1 MISAKPSP
9 SASNNT
15 WKCAS
20 AEAVTE
26 MPAVRNSA
34 AHKAPAHIVVR
45 NSVAHKAPAHIV
57 VRNNVARKAPA
68 HIVVRNNVDAV
79 VQNVDAVVQNVDAVV
94 QNVDAVVQNVDAV
107 VQNVDAVARSM
118 DAVVRKKGA
127 VVRVAV
133 RVGAVDRLKRAS
145 RISGHR
151 ELPGGFFRGFGGWLC
166 YQRARWMRR
175 NRN

>member
-15 WKCAS
+15 WKCDS

-26 MPAVRNSA
+26 IPAAPSEVRNSVTRKA
-34 AHKAPAHIVVR
+34 PAHIVVRNSVTRKAPAHIVVR
-45 NSVAHKAPAHIV
+45 NSVARKAPAHIAV
-57 VRNNVARKAPA
+57 CNSVARKAPA
-68 HIVVRNNVDAV
+68 DIVVCNNVDAV
-79 VQNVDAVVQNVDAVV
+79 VQ
-94 QNVDAVVQNVDAV
+94 
-107 VQNVDAVARSM
+107 SM
-118 DAVVRKKGA
+118 DAVVLKKGA

-133 RVGAVDRLKRAS
+133 RMGAVDRLKHAS
-145 RISGHR
+145 RFSGHR
-151 ELPGGFFRGFGGWLC
+151 GLPGGFFRGFGGWLC

>member
-15 WKCAS
+15 WKCDS

-26 MPAVRNSA
+26 IPAAPSEVRNS
-34 AHKAPAHIVVR
+34 
-45 NSVAHKAPAHIV
+45 
-57 VRNNVARKAPA
+57 VARKAPA

-79 VQNVDAVVQNVDAVV
+79 VQSMDAVVLNVDAVVRVV
-94 QNVDAVVQNVDAV
+94 
-107 VQNVDAVARSM
+107 
-118 DAVVRKKGA
+118 
-127 VVRVAV
+127 V

-145 RISGHR
+145 RFSGHR
-151 ELPGGFFRGFGGWLC
+151 GFPGGFFRGFGGWLC